1 MCGNSEGSG
10 KLAFAQSEP
19 WLVAYVIST
28 IISRAGSFLFASK
41 EGKESLPASDIT
53 PPRELDFNLTAS
65 VLEDIEK
72 AEKDA
77 DMWVLLSRLILVM
90 SQPEIQQ

>member
-1 MCGNSEGSG
+1 M
-10 KLAFAQSEP
+10 
-19 WLVAYVIST
+19 
-28 IISRAGSFLFASK
+28 SFLLDIDSSIAPDVTSQIMASHLGTSCLYRGISFTRHTEKHTLDLISVFRK
-41 EGKESLPASDIT
+41 EGQESLPASGVI

-77 DMWVLLSRLILVM
+77 DV
-90 SQPEIQQ
+90 